1 MGGREVVGDGG
12 GVAEDG
18 ECGKAGRAWLRGGG
32 MAVLEGGV
40 Y

>member
-18 ECGKAGRAWLRGGG
+18 ECGRAWLRGGG